1 MYIINSI
8 EISKADLNNT
18 SIFSL
23 KSVDQR
29 LL

>member
-1 MYIINSI
+1 MHVNSI

-18 SIFSL
+18 SIFSF